1 MEVLPSEKGTLSLY
15 FVLDREAGVFQDN
28 RKKEPKG
35 YPKIQLYNLNEDPGE
50 KINPYGKHAKIV
62 EHFIILFNFAIKNME
77 MLYLL
82 CKLNNEKW

>member
-50 KINPYGKHAKIV
+50 KINP
-62 EHFIILFNFAIKNME
+62 
-77 MLYLL
+77 
-82 CKLNNEKW
+82 